1 MVDDLNQSATGEAA
15 PEDLLAAL
23 EKAKAENQRLTNSV
37 SKLEAKRTEALDEAK
52 KLKRIN
58 KLLGAVGIDSD
69 DEDAENT
76 LIEKLL
82 QQKEKQGELQL
93 EAEAQAEEAVNP
105 AKPGKDPIQDAEL
118 KRLRRQV
125 EKLAQQAEEAEKE
138 KLAALEKNRQDRIER
153 KVVEALQQAGAANPA
168 HAFRLMSMDG
178 KYQVSLSEGG
188 EILGGPDYDPK
199 PLSDVIA
206 AFRDDDAFS
215 YMFSGSGISGSGAGT
230 RNGNGT
236 ASTVANNPFRMDSL
250 NATEAARIY
259 MNNPDKAKRLM
270 AEAKS
275 VGQLDPQ
282 LAKLA

>member
-15 PEDLLAAL
+15 PEDLLAQL
-23 EKAKAENQRLTNSV
+23 EKAKAENQRLSSSV

-58 KLLGAVGIDSD
+58 KLLGAVGIDSED
-69 DEDAENT
+69 DDAENT

-93 EAEAQAEEAVNP
+93 EAEAEAPEAVAP
-105 AKPGKDPIQDAEL
+105 AKPSKDPIQDAEL

-125 EKLAQQAEEAEKE
+125 EKLAAQAEEAEKE

-153 KVVEALQQAGAANPA
+153 QVVEALQQAGAANPA

-206 AFRDDDAFS
+206 AFRDDDAFN
-215 YMFSGSGISGSGAGT
+215 YMFSGSGISGSGAGA
-230 RNGNGT
+230 RNGNG
-236 ASTVANNPFRMDSL
+236 
-250 NATEAARIY
+250 ARPRQQIT
-259 MNNPDKAKRLM
+259 P
-270 AEAKS
+270 S
-275 VGQLDPQ
+275 VWI
-282 LAKLA
+282 A